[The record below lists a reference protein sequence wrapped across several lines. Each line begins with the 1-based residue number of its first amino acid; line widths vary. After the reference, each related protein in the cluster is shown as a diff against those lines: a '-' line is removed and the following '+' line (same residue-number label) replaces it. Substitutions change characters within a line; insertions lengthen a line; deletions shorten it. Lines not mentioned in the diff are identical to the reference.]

1 MGSPLLALWRTRG
14 ILWLLIRRELK
25 VRYASSKY
33 GYIWTILDPLLSCM
47 VFWLVFG
54 VIFAGARDDGVETPY
69 IVFLIAGYLPW
80 MAISG
85 SITDSARSLSSEAK
99 LVRSTNLPRELWL
112 LRVIGAKCCELV
124 LSIPVLL
131 VFMLGF
137 WLAGDPGVGFS
148 KNIVFLPVAFLMM
161 VLPLVGIGLA
171 LAPLCVLFKD
181 LIRIVRIV
189 VRLLFYMTPVL
200 YGSSRVT
207 DQFDKE
213 GLTVISHLYFLNPFV
228 AVIDLYRS
236 ALYSNPLPSWQDVGL
251 SVGVSS
257 LLLVV
262 GIVIFRRLEGAVLKE
277 I

>member
-1 MGSPLLALWRTRG
+1 MGSPLLALWRTRD

-25 VRYASSKY
+25 VRYASSKL
-33 GYIWTILDPLLSCM
+33 GYIWTILDPLLTCL
-47 VFWLVFG
+47 VFWLIFG
-54 VIFAGARDDGVETPY
+54 VIFAGARDDGVDTPY

-99 LVRSTNLPRELWL
+99 LVRSTSLPRELWL

-124 LSIPVLL
+124 LSVPVLL

-137 WLAGDPGVGFS
+137 RLVGDPVGFS
-148 KNIVFLPVAFLMM
+148 ANVVYLPVAFVMM
-161 VLPLVGIGLA
+161 ILPLVGIGLA
-171 LAPLCVLFKD
+171 LAPLCVLFSD

-207 DQFDKE
+207 DQLDKE
-213 GLTVISHLYFLNPFV
+213 GLTLISHLYFLNPFV

-236 ALYSNPLPSWQDVGL
+236 ALSSNPLPSWQDCALSLTVSLVLVAVGT
-251 SVGVSS
+251 
-257 LLLVV
+257 
-262 GIVIFRRLEGAVLKE
+262 VIFRRLEGAVLKE

>member
-47 VFWLVFG
+47 VFWLIFG

-99 LVRSTNLPRELWL
+99 LVRSANLPRELWL
-112 LRVIGAKCCELV
+112 LRVIGAKCCELI

-137 WLAGDPGVGFS
+137 WLAGDPVGFS
-148 KNIVFLPVAFLMM
+148 KNVVFLPLAFALM

-189 VRLLFYMTPVL
+189 VRLLFYMTPIL

-207 DQFDKE
+207 DQLEAE
-213 GLTVISHLYFLNPFV
+213 GLNWINHLYFLNPFV
-228 AVIDLYRS
+228 AVIDLYRA
-236 ALYSNPLPSWQDVGL
+236 ALSSNPLPSWQDVGISL
-251 SVGVSS
+251 TVSTV
-257 LLLVV
+257 LVVV
-262 GIVIFRRLEGAVLKE
+262 GITIFRRLEGAVLKE